1 MNGAVEAANKNIKK
15 IIGKMTEIYKE
26 WHEKLPFALYA
37 YRTSVRTSTEATLFS
52 LVYEMEAV
60 LPIKVEIPSLRVLME
75 SKLEEAEWVRAR
87 YDQLNLIEEKC
98 LKKCLQDWGIKGKV
112 CSISV
117 DNTSYNDAAVRMLKD
132 SLSFHKKLP
141 LNGKL
146 FHVRCCE
153 NILKLLVH
161 DGLFEIEDIIDN
173 VRESV
178 KYITASTVRLTMIND
193 IVKQLQ
199 LPNKRLIL
207 DCCTRWNATYAMVL
221 CVLEFKDVFPH
232 FHVICSEEETLRQLC
247 IVWNSLYE
255 LYKEYVDEYPTTNVD
270 TSMENDV
277 QESGASN
284 AFTASRI
291 GKGKVMTE
299 RSKFERYIRSVGT
312 VDNVMSE
319 LDIYLEE

>member
-1 MNGAVEAANKNIKK
+1 MVVIKFLDDSK
-15 IIGKMTEIYKE
+15 VSTYTRRNRKKTSIVWQELTVVKLADGT
-26 WHEKLPFALYA
+26 EKLQCNHCK
-37 YRTSVRTSTEATLFS
+37 
-52 LVYEMEAV
+52 
-60 LPIKVEIPSLRVLME
+60 IKLA
-75 SKLEEAEWVRAR
+75 KNK
-87 YDQLNLIEEKC
+87 D
-98 LKKCLQDWGIKGKV
+98 DWGIKGKV

-173 VRESV
+173 VRESM

-221 CVLEFKDVFPH
+221 GVLEFKDVFPQYAQRDA
-232 FHVICSEEETLRQLC
+232 IC
-247 IVWNSLYE
+247 
-255 LYKEYVDEYPTTNVD
+255 
-270 TSMENDV
+270 
-277 QESGASN
+277 
-284 AFTASRI
+284 
-291 GKGKVMTE
+291 
-299 RSKFERYIRSVGT
+299 
-312 VDNVMSE
+312 
-319 LDIYLEE
+319 